1 MLFLVLRCFQ
11 LFYLINGYLQ
21 IPMNET
27 DIPKTAFLTKYG
39 LYEFLTMPFGL
50 INAGAR
56 VMEITGWKLQGLQ
69 WQSCLV
75 YLDDVIIFSVDFHQ
89 YNERIKQVLKRIQD
103 ARLKLKSREIATT
116 AVVSLPVRQ

>member
-1 MLFLVLRCFQ
+1 
-11 LFYLINGYLQ
+11 
-21 IPMNET
+21 MNET

-89 YNERIKQVLKRIQD
+89 YNERIKQVLNRIQD
-103 ARLKLKSREIATT
+103 ATLKLESREIATT